1 MKKHGLLKILGILL
15 LLVVIASYVLTGRQ
29 GEIAY
34 IGLADIL
41 VNYFGVVLQNFC
53 YIVLFVLVVGGFYGV
68 LNKIPA

>member
-53 YIVLFVLVVGGFYGV
+53 
-68 LNKIPA
+68 